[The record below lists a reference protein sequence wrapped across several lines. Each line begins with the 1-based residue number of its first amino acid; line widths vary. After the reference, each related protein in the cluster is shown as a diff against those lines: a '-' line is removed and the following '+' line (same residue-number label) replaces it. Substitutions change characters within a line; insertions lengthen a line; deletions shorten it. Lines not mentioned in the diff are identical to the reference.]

1 MYCYNCGKELNDDA
15 KFCRYCGT
23 KFGDGGNVNLNS
35 NVNVNSNRQP
45 VSDNKTTKIII
56 LIVTGVIALLII
68 IFGLI
73 ALTSKNKTSN
83 SSYQDSSTYSNSYSN
98 SNSNYNSSSSSSS
111 SSGSSSSS
119 SKSKTGTGSFSI
131 EGKWKSVGSE
141 GFGQAQPGSIVYF
154 DGANCNFFSPQ
165 DTYAFYKSG
174 SSYVLDV
181 TSYLTS
187 QNLSFTVNVID
198 NNNIE
203 VKGSGRTTT
212 LKRMN

>member
-1 MYCYNCGKELNDDA
+1 MYCPNCGKELDDNSI
-15 KFCRYCGT
+15 FCRYCGVKIDEDENDMENNAQT
-23 KFGDGGNVNLNS
+23 S
-35 NVNVNSNRQP
+35 P
-45 VSDNKTTKIII
+45 VPRWNNTTLIMVISIVVCLVIMII
-56 LIVTGVIALLII
+56 LIGVHL
-68 IFGLI
+68 G
-73 ALTSKNKTSN
+73 K
-83 SSYQDSSTYSNSYSN
+83 SSTSYTEDDYNQESSNSYNGN
-98 SNSNYNSSSSSSS
+98 SNSGSSNSGSKSSS
-111 SSGSSSSS
+111 
-119 SKSKTGTGSFSI
+119 SFSI

-181 TSYLTS
+181 TSYMSSKT
-187 QNLSFTVNVID
+187 LSFTVNIID